1 MRDVASYRMRRVNE
15 AIKEIIGNAITQ
27 DLKDPRIGFV
37 TLTGVETA
45 PDLAHAKVFVS
56 VYGKQAEKDATLL
69 ALRHARPYLQR
80 LIADELKMKRTP
92 TLDFIYDQ
100 TVDQGMRIQALLK
113 SSGAADL
120 PPADEEEPDGET
132 GSADRAS
139 EDEEADRGRTEGHGC
154 RGRGAAPPGEACPGG
169 LARIAGR

>member
-15 AIKEIIGNAITQ
+15 AIKEIIGTALTQ

-56 VYGKQAEKDATLL
+56 VYGKLVEKESTME
-69 ALRHARPYLQR
+69 ALRHSRPYLQR

-92 TLDFIYDQ
+92 TLDFVYDES
-100 TVDQGMRIQALLK
+100 VDRGMRIQAMLK

-120 PPADEEEPDGET
+120 PPAEDEDEPAGEAQAVADAEPGADSEEE
-132 GSADRAS
+132 
-139 EDEEADRGRTEGHGC
+139 
-154 RGRGAAPPGEACPGG
+154 
-169 LARIAGR
+169 